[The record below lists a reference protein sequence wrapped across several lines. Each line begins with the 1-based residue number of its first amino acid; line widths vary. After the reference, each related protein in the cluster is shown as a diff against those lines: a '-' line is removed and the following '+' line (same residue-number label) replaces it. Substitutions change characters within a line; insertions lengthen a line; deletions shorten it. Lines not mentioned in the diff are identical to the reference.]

1 MYAKV
6 MKPKKLIV
14 DKKSRTKRAGS
25 ITTFLDEERS
35 IKLRIPDLDY
45 QKLLT

>member
-1 MYAKV
+1 
-6 MKPKKLIV
+6 MKPKKLVI

-25 ITTFLDEERS
+25 ITTFLEEERS